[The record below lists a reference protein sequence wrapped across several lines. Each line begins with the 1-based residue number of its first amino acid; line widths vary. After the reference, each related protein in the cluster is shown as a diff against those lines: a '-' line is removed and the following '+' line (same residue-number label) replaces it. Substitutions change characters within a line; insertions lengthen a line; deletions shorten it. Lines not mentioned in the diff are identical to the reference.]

1 MNTSR
6 REDMER
12 ILNAESERWSSM
24 SSEQLI
30 AELRELQAYQVEDGN
45 QKYQIEVELLENTDA
60 YVHVMVAADDGRLP
74 FSISPLT
81 QTFIR
86 QKTVANNR

>member
-1 MNTSR
+1 MIR

-60 YVHVMVAADDGRLP
+60 YVHVMVAVDDGRLP
-74 FSISPLT
+74 YSIKPLT
-81 QTFIR
+81 QTFIQ
-86 QKTVANNR
+86 QKQPVKKND

>member
-30 AELRELQAYQVEDGN
+30 AELRELQAYQVQDGN
-45 QKYQIEVELLENTDA
+45 QTYQFEMELLENTDA
-60 YVHVMVAADDGRLP
+60 YVHVMVAVDDGRLP
-74 FSISPLT
+74 FAISPLT
-81 QTFIR
+81 KTFIR
-86 QKTVANNR
+86 QKSQ

>member
-1 MNTSR
+1 MSR

-45 QKYQIEVELLENTDA
+45 QKYGCHSERSEE
-60 YVHVMVAADDGRLP
+60 
-74 FSISPLT
+74 SPHFLAPRT
-81 QTFIR
+81 SP
-86 QKTVANNR
+86 

>member
-1 MNTSR
+1 MIC

-24 SSEQLI
+24 SSDQLI

-60 YVHVMVAADDGRLP
+60 YVHVMVAVDDGRLP
-74 FSISPLT
+74 YSIKPLT
-81 QTFIR
+81 QTFIQ
-86 QKTVANNR
+86 QKQPVKKND